1 MCMTGT
7 ASAELTTEGLA
18 RSKRARA
25 RRRASK
31 TVVFQKVHKGLYMS
45 HEYGMTLSHEAVWSR
60 DVGRKWELTF
70 KLSHMGLMAPSE
82 HRKKFD
88 TIKEARAYANA
99 LIARG

>member
-1 MCMTGT
+1 MPHPDAEMT
-7 ASAELTTEGLA
+7 AELA

-25 RRRASK
+25 RRKAST

-60 DVGRKWELTF
+60 DIGRKWELTF
-70 KLSHMGLMAPSE
+70 KLSHMGLMEPSK
-82 HRKKFD
+82 HSKKFD

-99 LIARG
+99 LVRK